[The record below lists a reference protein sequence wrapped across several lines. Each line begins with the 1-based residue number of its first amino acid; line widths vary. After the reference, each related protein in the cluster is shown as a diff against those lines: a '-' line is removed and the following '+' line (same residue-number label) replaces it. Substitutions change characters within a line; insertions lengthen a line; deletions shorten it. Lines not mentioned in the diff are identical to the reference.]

1 MSLVQC
7 RYNPNHR
14 MKPSKREIHEQKC
27 PDRYKCKIKYKYCP
41 YDPLELIKEEDY
53 EEHIK
58 ICKSKPRISE
68 EDKKNMDKAI
78 KKNDI
83 NKEKKEI
90 SIARRSYYKTY
101 SKKDENQDIDSDL
114 QKNNSKNNKYE
125 NEKRGGKREKETNE
139 IVDMIKIENENEYES
154 HEIKDFEADNNFDL
168 DDNKEDQIQ
177 KKGNKKAKNKP
188 NKRKEEIISNKNDL
202 NQIKKENYFCK
213 YDPNDEDKEI
223 SKYSTNIIIPE
234 KIKEILKK

>member
-27 PDRYKCKIKYKYCP
+27 PDKYKCKIKYKYCP

-53 EEHIK
+53 EKHIK
-58 ICKSKPRISE
+58 ICKSRPRISE

-78 KKNDI
+78 KLNDI

-101 SKKDENQDIDSDL
+101 DEKEEIPELDSNSKRNKE
-114 QKNNSKNNKYE
+114 KNNKYGQE
-125 NEKRGGKREKETNE
+125 MSGGKKEKEANE
-139 IVDMIKIENENEYES
+139 IIDMIKIENEYEP
-154 HEIKDFEADNNFDL
+154 HEIKNFEVDNNFDL
-168 DDNKEDQIQ
+168 DDNKENQIQ
-177 KKGNKKAKNKP
+177 KARDKKSKDEQR
-188 NKRKEEIISNKNDL
+188 KRKENINSKNNDL
-202 NQIKKENYFCK
+202 INKKKENYFCK

-223 SKYSTNIIIPE
+223 NKYSVNIIIPE
-234 KIKEILKK
+234 TIRAILKE

>member
-27 PDRYKCKIKYKYCP
+27 PDKYRCKINYKYCP
-41 YDPLELIKEEDY
+41 YNPLELIKEEDY
-53 EEHIK
+53 NDHIK

-68 EDKKNMDKAI
+68 EDKKDMDRAI
-78 KKNDI
+78 KLNDI

-101 SKKDENQDIDSDL
+101 DEEEEIPELDSNL
-114 QKNNSKNNKYE
+114 QRNKEKNNKYE
-125 NEKRGGKREKETNE
+125 NKMSGGKREKEANE
-139 IVDMIKIENENEYES
+139 IVDMIKIENEYES
-154 HEIKDFEADNNFDL
+154 HEIKNFEVDNNFDL
-168 DDNKEDQIQ
+168 DDNKENQIQ
-177 KKGNKKAKNKP
+177 KIRNKKAKDEQN
-188 NKRKEEIISNKNDL
+188 NRKEKIISNK
-202 NQIKKENYFCK
+202 KNYFCK

-223 SKYSTNIIIPE
+223 NKYSINIIIPE
-234 KIKEILKK
+234 EIKAILNK